1 MKAKDLEERL
11 LDTKKIYEQ
20 IEIPAELNERMRLA
34 LGEMSK
40 VTEDKEEKP
49 EVTQTRRDEKRVSH
63 MKRRW
68 NWKKTTG
75 LVAACAVFCFTAGLN
90 ISPTFATDM
99 QANPVLGGISRV
111 LTFRSYEISDGD
123 KTISTEIPQVD
134 GAEEGYSKDVNE
146 QIQKIVADYE
156 AKAAE
161 DIEAYKEAFLATGGT
176 EEEFEAKNIKVNVD
190 LKDNSEITLE
200 ELLGPDYIDIAN
212 ESIKKQ
218 IAADDSGLY
227 FDEEMGGFTTITPE
241 TKFYINEAGNPV
253 IVFQKYEIAAGAA
266 GMPEFEIVK

>member
-111 LTFRSYEISDGD
+111 H
-123 KTISTEIPQVD
+123 IPQ
-134 GAEEGYSKDVNE
+134 
-146 QIQKIVADYE
+146 
-156 AKAAE
+156 
-161 DIEAYKEAFLATGGT
+161 L
-176 EEEFEAKNIKVNVD
+176 
-190 LKDNSEITLE
+190 
-200 ELLGPDYIDIAN
+200 
-212 ESIKKQ
+212 
-218 IAADDSGLY
+218 
-227 FDEEMGGFTTITPE
+227 
-241 TKFYINEAGNPV
+241 
-253 IVFQKYEIAAGAA
+253 
-266 GMPEFEIVK
+266 